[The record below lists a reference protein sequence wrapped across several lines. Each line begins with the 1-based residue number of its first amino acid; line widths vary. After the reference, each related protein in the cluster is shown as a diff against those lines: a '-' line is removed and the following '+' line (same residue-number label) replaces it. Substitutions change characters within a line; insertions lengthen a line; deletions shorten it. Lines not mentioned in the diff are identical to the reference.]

1 MLADPWFYAAAV
13 PAVVLIGL
21 SKGGLGGAMALLGVP
36 LMTLVMPPVQAA
48 AILLPI
54 MIVMDIVSLW
64 TWRHHADGTTLR
76 IMLPGAL
83 VGICIGW
90 AAAAYVT
97 EAAIRLLVGLVA
109 LLFFADHLRRRFSRG
124 GAGRTRHNA
133 LRGGFWGAVSGL
145 TSFVSHA
152 GGPPYQIYALPLGQ
166 EPRVFVGTSTRFFAV
181 VNAAKL
187 LPYFELGQF
196 DAANLKAS
204 AILAP
209 IAPLAILAG
218 AFIVRRMRAE
228 TFYPFMYAMVLI
240 AGIKLVWDGATAL
253 AG

>member
-1 MLADPWFYAAAV
+1 MLSDPWFYAAAV

-54 MIVMDIVSLW
+54 LIVMDIVGLW
-64 TWRHHADGTTLR
+64 TWRHHGDGTTLK

-83 VGICIGW
+83 IGIGVGW
-90 AAAAYVT
+90 LTAAYVT
-97 EAAIRLLVGLVA
+97 EEAIRLLVGIVA
-109 LLFFADHLRRRFSRG
+109 LLFFADYMRRRLSPG
-124 GAGRTRHNA
+124 GVGRKPHNA
-133 LRGGFWGAVSGL
+133 VKGSFWGAVSGL

-166 EPRVFVGTSTRFFAV
+166 DPRVFVGTSTRFFAV
-181 VNAAKL
+181 VNASKL
-187 LPYFELGQF
+187 LPYFALGQF
-196 DAANLKAS
+196 DTANLMAS
-204 AILAP
+204 AVLAP
-209 IAPLAILAG
+209 LAPLAILAG

-253 AG
+253 IG